1 MKSTFSVNIVNSVYS
16 VYSFQFIYLVYV
28 YLLFG
33 ALMGFEAKCVCSKH
47 STWHHGDISATS
59 LQIASPEELEF
70 CGVDMNKRYFE
81 SRAMQLY
88 T

>member
-47 STWHHGDISATS
+47 STRHVETVCVDA
-59 LQIASPEELEF
+59 LQVFPL
-70 CGVDMNKRYFE
+70 
-81 SRAMQLY
+81 
-88 T
+88 